1 MLEEV
6 MPRANNSYT
15 TYLERVEQLI
25 PTKVVGGHLAIQGLV
40 YNQITMRDIAIEISA
55 GVFLI
60 SLFFYLRHVGAT
72 WQRIALTMGS
82 FVAWVLAV
90 SLPVHQRL
98 GIDPLW
104 GSIILILWSA
114 VTGLLDLD
122 DMAASGGTQE
132 G

>member
-1 MLEEV
+1 MR
-6 MPRANNSYT
+6 RANDSHT

-40 YNQITMRDIAIEISA
+40 YNHITIRDIAIEISA

-60 SLFFYLRHVGAT
+60 VLFVYLRHVGAK
-72 WQRIALTMGS
+72 WKRIALTMGS

-114 VTGLLDLD
+114 STGLLDAD
-122 DMAASGGTQE
+122 DMAASRGSQGGLT